1 MFDMYR
7 PEQLNTIGIRDPSE
21 WAMWH
26 YLPNETRHPKNIEI
40 MKGNCYRRALNYGL
54 RPEFAWEFA
63 NQ

>member
-7 PEQLNTIGIRDPSE
+7 PEQLNTSGIRHHSE
-21 WAMWH
+21 WSMWH
-26 YLPNETRHPKNIEI
+26 FLPKEKTNPENVEF
-40 MKGNCYRRALNYGL
+40 MKGHCYRRALAYGL